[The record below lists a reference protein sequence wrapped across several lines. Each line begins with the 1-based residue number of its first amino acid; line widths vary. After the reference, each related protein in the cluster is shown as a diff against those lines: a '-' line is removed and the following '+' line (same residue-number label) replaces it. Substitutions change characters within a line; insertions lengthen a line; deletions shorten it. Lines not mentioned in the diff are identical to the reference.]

1 MLRIVS
7 PVTAKCGSDK
17 TSRKPPSK
25 LVAAVLVCI
34 FFPETAFAHS
44 SKQAFVLIMPTD
56 LYIAIGISTVAIT
69 VVLLGFLSDRS
80 IAEFFDMR
88 ASISVRPARIKVTTS
103 LGSAILLV
111 FLVYAGQFGSND
123 PLSNPLPLFVWTV
136 WWAFLLL
143 LHAVLGNFWSWI
155 NPWTGLYTLIRGNA
169 RTGGWVQLPAWVA
182 YWPAGMVF
190 FSFSILLLADPSPE
204 DPERLSIFVAG
215 YWFYTFLAMLIFGRE
230 DWLERGESFTI
241 LFSTVANLS
250 MFKIFDGRMSF
261 GPVGWRLVKA
271 PARSIGFTVVIL
283 MILAT
288 NSFDGFNETFF
299 WLGSFGINP
308 LEPPG
313 RSSMFWL
320 NVSGLVLAQLS
331 LIFLV
336 AMMVWIGLRIVSETG
351 RFAEAFGRLAYAI
364 VPIAVGYH
372 FAHYLTVLL
381 VNGQY
386 ALLAANDPMS
396 SGADLF
402 GLAQFRVSTGF
413 FNTAGTVRV
422 IWSSQSA
429 AVVIGHTVSLLVAH
443 AIASRMFGASRT
455 ATLSQV
461 PLFCFMI
468 LYTGFGLW
476 LLATPRGG

>member
-7 PVTAKCGSDK
+7 SANRGSDK
-17 TSRKPPSK
+17 ASYKPPRI
-25 LVAAVLVCI
+25 LVIAAI
-34 FFPETAFAHS
+34 FGIFCPATAFAHS

-56 LYIAIGISTVAIT
+56 AYITIGISTVAIT
-69 VVLLGFLSDRS
+69 VVLLGFLPNRS
-80 IAEFFDMR
+80 VISFFDTR
-88 ASISVRPARIKVTTS
+88 ATINVPRIRFDVITSVS
-103 LGSAILLV
+103 SAILLV
-111 FLVYAGQFGSND
+111 FLIYAGQFGSND

-136 WWAFLLL
+136 WWIFLLL
-143 LHAVLGNFWSWI
+143 LHAILGNIWLWI
-155 NPWTGLYTLIRGNA
+155 NPWTGLYILIRGSA
-169 RTGGWVQLPAWVA
+169 KKTGWVRLPAWVG
-182 YWPAGMVF
+182 YWPAGIVF
-190 FSFSILLLADPSPE
+190 FAFSILLLADPSPE
-204 DPERLSIFVAG
+204 DPERLSIIVSG
-215 YWFYTFLAMLIFGRE
+215 YWLYTFVAMLIFGRK
-230 DWLERGESFTI
+230 DWLERGECFTI

-250 MFKIFDGRMSF
+250 IFKVFNGRISL
-261 GPVGWRLVKA
+261 GPVGWKLVEA
-271 PARSIGFTVVIL
+271 PARSIGLTAVIL

-299 WLGSFGINP
+299 WLSTFGINP

-351 RFAEAFGRLAYAI
+351 RFTEAFCRLAYAI
-364 VPIAVGYH
+364 IPIAVGYH
-372 FAHYLTVLL
+372 FAHYLTALL

-396 SGADLF
+396 SGANLF
-402 GLAQFRVSTGF
+402 GLAYVRVTTGF
-413 FNTAGTVRV
+413 FNTADTVRV
-422 IWSSQSA
+422 IWSAQAA

-443 AIASRMFGASRT
+443 AIASRMFGTSRT

-461 PLFCFMI
+461 PLCCFMI

-476 LLATPRGG
+476 LLATPRAG